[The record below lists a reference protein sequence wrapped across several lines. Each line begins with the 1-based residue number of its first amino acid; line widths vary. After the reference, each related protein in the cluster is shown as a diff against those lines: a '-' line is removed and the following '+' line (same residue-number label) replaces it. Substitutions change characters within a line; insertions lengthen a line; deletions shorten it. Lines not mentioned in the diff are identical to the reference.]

1 MITLSTGVMT
11 QHISAAP
18 KDLTQ
23 ETGEA
28 LAIFMNA
35 AQMAGHANI
44 PKELG
49 CLYKKINPSCK
60 PLSKEE
66 IAAAVGVFT
75 PEQQAGMIRESRD
88 QIMEAVFNGCLAY
101 NRECLPVLVD
111 GMSNEFFNTIVAK
124 QKPIAHYTGVIV
136 SVFRDNNNTALF
148 PEIDKVAR
156 FLTLLEEFLDKKDT
170 KPLYYYFTE
179 WMKLME
185 GENGKPLPG
194 LEKFHDFLDK
204 NKKQR
209 KMLDL
214 IKNFD
219 KTFKSELENP
229 YDWMLGMA
237 IKILNTDPNMPFA
250 EYADKALEIIVDKEG
265 NVKDGLQD
273 IYVFVKEN
281 RETKTIKKLVQELAR
296 LQTKLQ
302 KDAPPEAQKFK
313 GQLLNLKDH
322 FMKKYPVETL
332 PTDVLKPRIKG
343 NIMFLKKN
351 PHAH

>member
-11 QHISAAP
+11 QHITAAP
-18 KDLTQ
+18 NNLNK

-35 AQMAGHANI
+35 AQMAGHKNI

-60 PLSKEE
+60 TLSKEE
-66 IAAAVGVFT
+66 IAAAVGAFS
-75 PEQQAGMIRESRD
+75 PEQQAGMILDSRD
-88 QIMEAVFNGCLAY
+88 QIMEAVFSGCLVY

-124 QKPIAHYTGVIV
+124 QRPVAHYAGVIV
-136 SVFRDNNNTALF
+136 SIFRNNNNAALF

-156 FLTLLEEFLDKKDT
+156 FLTLLEEFLDKNDS
-170 KPLYYYFTE
+170 KPLYFYFTE

-185 GENGKPLPG
+185 DKDGKPLPG
-194 LEKFHDFLDK
+194 LEKFHNFLDQ

-219 KTFKSELENP
+219 KSFKTELQNP
-229 YDWMLGMA
+229 YDWMLEMA
-237 IKILNTDPNMPFA
+237 IKILNTDPKMPFA
-250 EYADKALEIIVDKEG
+250 EYADKALEIMVDKEG
-265 NVKDGLQD
+265 NVKEGLQEV
-273 IYVFVKEN
+273 YTFVKEN
-281 RETKTIKKLVQELAR
+281 RETKTIKKLVQELPR
-296 LQTKLQ
+296 LQAKLQ

-322 FMKKYPVETL
+322 FLKKYPVETL

-343 NIMFLKKN
+343 NILFLKKN
-351 PHAH
+351 PNAK